1 MCFFRLR
8 IRSCPAEK
16 RTASSGEIPAAIF
29 TGLRTEMV
37 TMNQQTKER
46 VKLLAYA
53 FEQAAKKGEP
63 RNWNY
68 IDGVMRKLAR
78 RGIDTVEKADDYD
91 YEREARA

>member
-1 MCFFRLR
+1 MGK
-8 IRSCPAEK
+8 AW
-16 RTASSGEIPAAIF
+16 SSRYIKSH
-29 TGLRTEMV
+29 
-37 TMNQQTKER
+37 KER

-78 RGIDTVEKADDYD
+78 RGIDTVEKAEDYD